1 MDGAARIQC
10 VHSPHM
16 VLHRT
21 PLDRMMYWTLAN
33 GKSWGWIFM
42 YYGNVSTKMV
52 HRAYLETWFM
62 TVDQVVI
69 KR

>member
-1 MDGAARIQC
+1 
-10 VHSPHM
+10 M